1 MAELLCEFSGQREDG
16 VGRPRLARNSRS
28 TFFHTPLESI
38 SVPSI
43 SNKNMGESSFSGRK
57 RQGKSCHLLAVVL
70 KYRNVALRKVY
81 HRRDMG
87 ASHMKVN
94 RIRQNV
100 LPVLAALIWGTAFV
114 AQSVGADYVEP
125 FTFNA
130 ARSAIA
136 FLFLLVLCLVRR
148 TMQRGV
154 VESATKS
161 WKDLAVGGIC
171 CGVALTVASNL
182 QQKGLETTTS
192 GKAGFITALY
202 IVIVPIAGI
211 FLKKRAPRTIWISVA
226 LAVAGLYCL
235 CITEDFTITS
245 GDFYVLLC
253 AFCFSAHILVIDF
266 FTQRVDGVELSCAQ
280 FLVVTVLSS
289 IGMIATES
297 PSLEAL
303 RFCIWPI
310 LYVGIFSS
318 GVAYTLQILAQ
329 KDSNPTVV
337 SLLLSLESVFATLA
351 GAIILHDRMSG
362 KEYLGCVLM
371 LVAVVLA
378 QLPEPRKRTEEVLN
392 K

>member
-1 MAELLCEFSGQREDG
+1 
-16 VGRPRLARNSRS
+16 
-28 TFFHTPLESI
+28 
-38 SVPSI
+38 
-43 SNKNMGESSFSGRK
+43 
-57 RQGKSCHLLAVVL
+57 
-70 KYRNVALRKVY
+70 
-81 HRRDMG
+81 
-87 ASHMKVN
+87 MKIN
-94 RIRQNV
+94 RVRQNV

-136 FLFLLVLCLVRR
+136 FVFLLILCLVRR
-148 TMQRGV
+148 GMQKGI

-161 WKDLAVGGIC
+161 WKDLAVGGLC
-171 CGVALTVASNL
+171 CGVALTVATNL

-202 IVIVPIAGI
+202 IVIVPIVGI
-211 FLKKRAPRTIWISVA
+211 FMKKKAPRTLLISVP

-235 CITEDFTITS
+235 CITEDFSVTE
-245 GDFYVLLC
+245 GDFYVFLC
-253 AFCFSAHILVIDF
+253 AICFSAHILVIDH
-266 FTQRVDGVELSCAQ
+266 FTQKVDGVELSCAQ

-289 IGMIATES
+289 VGMIVSES
-297 PSLEAL
+297 PSLEAVGM
-303 RFCIWPI
+303 CIWPI
-310 LYVGIFSS
+310 LYVGVFSS

-351 GAIILHDRMSG
+351 GAIILHDQMSI
-362 KEYLGCVLM
+362 KEYFGCVLM

-378 QLPEPRKRTEEVLN
+378 QLPEREKKAPQQA
-392 K
+392 

>member
-1 MAELLCEFSGQREDG
+1 
-16 VGRPRLARNSRS
+16 
-28 TFFHTPLESI
+28 
-38 SVPSI
+38 
-43 SNKNMGESSFSGRK
+43 
-57 RQGKSCHLLAVVL
+57 
-70 KYRNVALRKVY
+70 
-81 HRRDMG
+81 
-87 ASHMKVN
+87 MKIN
-94 RIRQNV
+94 RVRQNV

-136 FLFLLVLCLVRR
+136 FVFLLILCLVRR
-148 TMQRGV
+148 GMQKGI

-161 WKDLAVGGIC
+161 WKDLAVGGLC
-171 CGVALTVASNL
+171 CGVALTVATNL

-202 IVIVPIAGI
+202 IVIVPIVGI
-211 FLKKRAPRTIWISVA
+211 FMKKKAPRTLLISVP

-235 CITEDFTITS
+235 CITEDFSVTE
-245 GDFYVLLC
+245 GDFYVFLC
-253 AFCFSAHILVIDF
+253 AICFSAHILVIDH
-266 FTQRVDGVELSCAQ
+266 FTQKVDGVELSCAQ

-289 IGMIATES
+289 VGMIVSEN
-297 PSLEAL
+297 PSLEAVGM
-303 RFCIWPI
+303 CIWPI
-310 LYVGIFSS
+310 LYVGVFSS

-351 GAIILHDRMSG
+351 GAIILHDQMSV
-362 KEYLGCVLM
+362 KEYFGCVLM

-378 QLPEPRKRTEEVLN
+378 QLPEREKKTIQ
-392 K
+392 KA

>member
-1 MAELLCEFSGQREDG
+1 
-16 VGRPRLARNSRS
+16 
-28 TFFHTPLESI
+28 
-38 SVPSI
+38 
-43 SNKNMGESSFSGRK
+43 
-57 RQGKSCHLLAVVL
+57 
-70 KYRNVALRKVY
+70 
-81 HRRDMG
+81 
-87 ASHMKVN
+87 MKVN

-100 LPVLAALIWGTAFV
+100 LPVLAAFIWGTAFV

-136 FLFLLVLCLVRR
+136 FLFLLVLCLVRGK
-148 TMQRGV
+148 MHIGAA
-154 VESATKS
+154 ESAVRS
-161 WKDLAVGGIC
+161 WKDLAAGGIC

-202 IVIVPIAGI
+202 IVIVPIVSI
-211 FLKKRAPRTIWISVA
+211 FLKKKAPRTIWLSVV

-235 CITEDFTITS
+235 CITEEFTITS
-245 GDFYVLLC
+245 GDFYILLC
-253 AFCFSAHILVIDF
+253 AFCFSAHILVIDY
-266 FTQRVDGVELSCAQ
+266 FTQKVDGVELSCVQ
-280 FLVVTVLSS
+280 FLVVTVLSC
-289 IGMIATES
+289 IGMLATES
-297 PSLEAL
+297 PTLEAL
-303 RFCIWPI
+303 RMCVFPL

-351 GAIILHDRMSG
+351 GAVILHDSMSG

-371 LVAVVLA
+371 LIAVILA
-378 QLPEPRKRTEEVLN
+378 QLPEKKPNTAVKAN
-392 K
+392 

>member
-1 MAELLCEFSGQREDG
+1 
-16 VGRPRLARNSRS
+16 
-28 TFFHTPLESI
+28 
-38 SVPSI
+38 
-43 SNKNMGESSFSGRK
+43 
-57 RQGKSCHLLAVVL
+57 
-70 KYRNVALRKVY
+70 
-81 HRRDMG
+81 
-87 ASHMKVN
+87 MKVN

-100 LPVLAALIWGTAFV
+100 LPVLAAFIWGTAFV

-136 FLFLLVLCLVRR
+136 FLFLLVLCLVRGK
-148 TMQRGV
+148 MHMGAA
-154 VESATKS
+154 ESAVRS
-161 WKDLAVGGIC
+161 WKDLAAGGIC

-202 IVIVPIAGI
+202 IVIVPILSI
-211 FLKKRAPRTIWISVA
+211 FLKKKAPRTIWLSVV

-235 CITEDFTITS
+235 CITEEFTITS
-245 GDFYVLLC
+245 GDFYILLC
-253 AFCFSAHILVIDF
+253 AFCFSAHILVIDY
-266 FTQRVDGVELSCAQ
+266 FTQKVDGVELSCVQ
-280 FLVVTVLSS
+280 FLVVTVLSC
-289 IGMIATES
+289 IGMLATES
-297 PSLEAL
+297 PTLEAL
-303 RFCIWPI
+303 RMCVFPL

-351 GAIILHDRMSG
+351 GAVILHDSMSG

-371 LVAVVLA
+371 LIAVILA
-378 QLPEPRKRTEEVLN
+378 QLPEKKPNTAVKAN
-392 K
+392 

>member
-1 MAELLCEFSGQREDG
+1 
-16 VGRPRLARNSRS
+16 
-28 TFFHTPLESI
+28 
-38 SVPSI
+38 
-43 SNKNMGESSFSGRK
+43 
-57 RQGKSCHLLAVVL
+57 
-70 KYRNVALRKVY
+70 
-81 HRRDMG
+81 
-87 ASHMKVN
+87 MKVN

-100 LPVLAALIWGTAFV
+100 LPVLAAFIWGTAFV

-130 ARSAIA
+130 ARSVIA
-136 FLFLLVLCLVRR
+136 FLFLLILCLVRR
-148 TMQRGV
+148 KIQKGI

-161 WKDLAVGGIC
+161 WKDLAIGGTC
-171 CGVALTVASNL
+171 CGVALTVATNL

-202 IVIVPIAGI
+202 IVIVPILSI
-211 FLKKRAPRTIWISVA
+211 FLKKKAPRSIWLSVV

-245 GDFYVLLC
+245 GDFYILLC
-253 AFCFSAHILVIDF
+253 ALCFSVHILVIDH
-266 FTQRVDGVELSCAQ
+266 FTQKVDGVELSCVQ
-280 FLVVTVLSS
+280 FLVVTVLSA
-289 IGMIATES
+289 IGMLATET
-297 PSLEAL
+297 PSVEAL
-303 RFCIWPI
+303 RMCAWPI

-371 LVAVVLA
+371 LIAVVLA
-378 QLPEPRKRTEEVLN
+378 QLPEKAPKRAEN
-392 K
+392 KI